1 MQEVKKMV
9 ESRREANKRK
19 SRQKILKASRRLF
32 KEKGYENTM
41 IEDVAK
47 RAEISKATLYNYFPN
62 KDSLL
67 VGTMDDVTE
76 EFGKFVEEMDARLS
90 IDEKIRKAMIFL
102 ILDSIPFISVSRRIL
117 FLNAYSDSPMYGK
130 ANDVKEMLEELVVQA
145 KSENVFS
152 KEIPTKAI
160 VDQLLGVY
168 LISQF
173 EWMDIEDIEHE
184 ECVERIERLID
195 LTMAGCYA

>member
-1 MQEVKKMV
+1 MV

-41 IEDVAK
+41 IEDVANK
-47 RAEISKATLYNYFPN
+47 AEISKATLYNYFPN
-62 KDSLL
+62 KESLL

-76 EFGKFVEEMDARLS
+76 SFKKYIEGMDESLS
-90 IDEKIRKAMIFL
+90 CDEKIRKALIFL

-117 FLNAYSDSPMYGK
+117 FLNTYIGSPMYGK
-130 ANDVKEMLEELVVQA
+130 INAIEEIFAELAEAA
-145 KSENVFS
+145 KAEKVFS
-152 KEIPTKAI
+152 EEATTKEI
-160 VDQLLGVY
+160 VDQLVGVY

-173 EWMDIEDIEHE
+173 QWTDLEEITEE
-184 ECVERIERLID
+184 ECIRRVNHLMD
-195 LTMAGCYA
+195 LMLAGCYAK

>member
-1 MQEVKKMV
+1 MV

-41 IEDVAK
+41 IEDVAN

-62 KDSLL
+62 KESLL
-67 VGTMDDVTE
+67 VGTMDDVAYS
-76 EFGKFVEEMDARLS
+76 FKKFIDGMDKS
-90 IDEKIRKAMIFL
+90 MPIDDRIRKAMTFL

-117 FLNAYSDSPMYGK
+117 FLNAYSGSPMYGK
-130 ANDVKEMLEELVVQA
+130 INAVEDIFAELAEEAKETD
-145 KSENVFS
+145 VFS
-152 KEIPTKAI
+152 KEVETKEI
-160 VDQLLGVY
+160 VDQLVGVY

-173 EWMDIEDIEHE
+173 QWMDLEEITEE
-184 ECVERIERLID
+184 ECVRRVNHLMD
-195 LTMAGCYA
+195 LMLAACYSK

>member
-1 MQEVKKMV
+1 MV

-41 IEDVAK
+41 IEDVAN

-62 KDSLL
+62 KESLL
-67 VGTMDDVTE
+67 VGTVDDVAYS
-76 EFGKFVEEMDARLS
+76 FGKFIDNMDKE
-90 IDEKIRKAMIFL
+90 IDIDSRIRKAMTFL

-117 FLNAYSDSPMYGK
+117 FLNAYSGSPMYGK
-130 ANDVKEMLEELVVQA
+130 INVVEDVFAKLAEEAKEV
-145 KSENVFS
+145 NVFS
-152 KEIPTKAI
+152 KDVETKEI
-160 VDQLLGVY
+160 VDQLVGVY

-173 EWMDIEDIEHE
+173 QWMDIEEITEE
-184 ECVERIERLID
+184 ECIRRVDHLMD
-195 LTMAGCYA
+195 LMLAACYNK